1 MRAESD
7 AGGIVRSLEGF
18 AERHPDLPGH
28 LDLGNAVDEHD
39 LARIVGLDLA
49 QAGDYFFHRFVPA
62 DLLPAGIFARPFFRI
77 GAAQTAARTMRIIER
92 HDRGVA
98 LGAELAEVVRVVG
111 IAFDLDDDAV
121 DAVCDDA
128 AAVAAHFAD
137 AGNPDIVAQRDLI
150 GRGRGG

>member
-18 AERHPDLPGH
+18 AERPPDLPGH

-49 QAGDYFFHRFVPA
+49 QAGDDFFHRLVPA
-62 DLLPAGIFARPFFRI
+62 NLLPAGIFARPFFRT
-77 GAAQTAARTMRIIER
+77 GAAQTVARTMRIIER
-92 HDRGVA
+92 HDCGVS
-98 LGAELAEVVRVVG
+98 LGADFAEVVRVVG

-121 DAVCDDA
+121 DAVDKRA

-137 AGNPDIVAQRDLI
+137 AGNPDIVA
-150 GRGRGG
+150 GRCL